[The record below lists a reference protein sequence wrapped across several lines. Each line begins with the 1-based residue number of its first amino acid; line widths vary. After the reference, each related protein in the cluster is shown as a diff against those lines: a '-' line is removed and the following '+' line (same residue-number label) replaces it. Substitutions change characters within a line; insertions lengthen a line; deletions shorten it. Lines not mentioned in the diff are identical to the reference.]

1 MTLQILALVLAGLL
15 VTGGALV
22 VAFTTDVM
30 RLVLGLG
37 TFLLGVAGLF
47 LYFGLPFLA
56 TAQVFVY
63 VGGVLVLVV
72 FAVMVVHRHHGEK
85 PIIEVKHDLG
95 SAAVAFGVSTMIVTS
110 LRGVV
115 PDVWPASGTAGTG
128 LSAELLGPK
137 VLAFELAGALLLV
150 GLVAVLAIRGG
161 EDQS

>member
-1 MTLQILALVLAGLL
+1 MTLDMLALVFAGLL
-15 VTGGALV
+15 TVAGALV

-47 LYFGLPFLA
+47 LYYGLPFLA

-72 FAVMVVHRHHGEK
+72 FAVMVVHRGTSGK
-85 PIIEVKHDLG
+85 PVLEVKHDIG
-95 SAAVAFGVSTMIVTS
+95 SAAVALGVSAMIVMS
-110 LRGVV
+110 LRGVSGEL
-115 PDVWPASGTAGTG
+115 WPASGASTG
-128 LSAELLGPK
+128 GLATELLGPK

-150 GLVAVLAIRGG
+150 ALIAILAIRGG
-161 EDQS
+161 EERS